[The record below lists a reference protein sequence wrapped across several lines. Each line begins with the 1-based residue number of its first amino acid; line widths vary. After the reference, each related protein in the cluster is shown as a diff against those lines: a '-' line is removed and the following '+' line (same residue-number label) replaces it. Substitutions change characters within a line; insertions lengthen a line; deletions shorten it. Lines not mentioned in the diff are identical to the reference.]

1 MAKDFAEWI
10 NQADYDYDT
19 AKVMRQSGRNFYA
32 VFMCHMAVEKAL
44 KAILLRNTE
53 NVPAKTHNLFWLL
66 SQIGVQPPPSIGEF
80 VIKLN
85 EANVATR
92 YPEALSEMIKIY
104 DGTITDTII
113 MQTREVLSWIKT
125 MQKTH

>member
-1 MAKDFAEWI
+1 MGKDFTEWI
-10 NQADYDYDT
+10 TQADYDYDT
-19 AKVMRQSGRNFYA
+19 ARVMRQSGRNFYA

-44 KAILLRNTE
+44 KALVFQKTGEVL
-53 NVPAKTHNLFWLL
+53 PKTHNLFWLL
-66 SQIGVQPPPSIGEF
+66 SKIEVKPPQLIGEF

-104 DGTITDTII
+104 NDAITDSII
-113 MQTREVLSWIKT
+113 TQTQEVLSWIKT
-125 MQKTH
+125 MQKTP